1 MLWTSTKKFLEEPF
15 ETEDELEQAV
25 VSLAQPLFGEAR
37 IYLDVKRK
45 IGAKGKQRNIP
56 DGYLLDLSSKID
68 PKLYVVEI
76 ELEKHEPIR
85 HIAVQILEFSLAFQT
100 APHQVKDIVRNCLAK
115 DKSTFEKCTVYA
127 QQNGFENVD
136 LLLERIIHA
145 QNAFNAL
152 IIIDNAPEELE
163 TVLLSRFRFPVEIVT
178 LERYSAAGGER
189 VYRFEPFLGDVSG
202 EARVDNEQEAHPV
215 QTVDPS
221 NIDTIVVPAQEEG
234 FQETFIGENR
244 WYQVRIHSSMIP
256 KIKYIAAYRVAPES
270 AITHVATVKSI
281 ERWKDSAKYVLN
293 FSEPAKTIGPI
304 KLLPKPTGKVKA
316 PQAPRYTSYERL
328 MKAKN
333 LDEAF

>member
-1 MLWTSTKKFLEEPF
+1 MLWTPTKKFLEEPF
-15 ETEDELEQAV
+15 ELEDELEQAV
-25 VSLAQPLFGEAR
+25 ISLAVPLFGDSR

-45 IGAKGKQRNIP
+45 IGGKGKQRNIP

-68 PKLYVVEI
+68 PKLYVVEN

-85 HIAVQILEFSLAFQT
+85 HIAVQILEFSLAFET
-100 APHQVKDIVRNCLAK
+100 APHQVKDIVRDCLAK
-115 DKSTFEKCTVYA
+115 DKTAFEKCSVYA

-152 IIIDNAPEELE
+152 VIIDSAPEELE
-163 TVLLSRFRFPVEIVT
+163 TILLSRFRFPVEIVT
-178 LERYSAAGGER
+178 LERYSSENGER
-189 VYRFEPFLGDVSG
+189 VYRFEPFLSDVSG
-202 EARVDNEQEAHPV
+202 EAAIGNEREAIPV

-234 FQETFIGENR
+234 FEETFLGENR
-244 WYQVRIHSSMIP
+244 WYQIRIHPSMIP
-256 KIKYIAAYRVAPES
+256 KIKFIAAYRVAPES
-270 AITHVATVKSI
+270 AITHIASVKSI

-293 FSEPAKTIGPI
+293 FSEPAKPIGPI
-304 KLLPKPTGKVKA
+304 KLIPKPNGKIKA
-316 PQAPRYTSYERL
+316 PQAPRYTSFDRL
-328 MKAKN
+328 TKAKN